1 METVSG
7 LPVGRNRSPVRR
19 LSGLVALIGVIGLLL
34 GLLRAWPAAYN
45 VLIALAVFGSPAA
58 LLARKTI
65 AGMRRRGEAIRI
77 EDCVALFLSL
87 SLFTVPIQLF
97 IFSQLLTYR
106 GGWVP
111 GPVGR
116 IIYRWWLTVA
126 N

>member
-1 METVSG
+1 MERPSRI
-7 LPVGRNRSPVRR
+7 PVASSRRPVRR
-19 LSGLVALIGVIGLLL
+19 ISILLVLIGLIGLSL
-34 GLLRAWPAAYN
+34 GLFRAWPGIYN
-45 VLIALAVFGSPAA
+45 WLIAIAVFGAPSA
-58 LLARKTI
+58 LLARKTV
-65 AGMRRRGEAIRI
+65 GVMQDRGETVRI

-106 GGWVP
+106 GGWAP

>member
-19 LSGLVALIGVIGLLL
+19 LSGLVALIGVIGLL
-34 GLLRAWPAAYN
+34 GAWPAAYS

-58 LLARKTI
+58 LLARNTI
-65 AGMRRRGEAIRI
+65 AGMRRRREAIRI
-77 EDCVALFLSL
+77 EDCVARFLSL

-106 GGWVP
+106 GGWAP

-116 IIYRWWLTVA
+116 IIYRWWLTIA